1 MKCNGYS
8 EVLHEIVRD
17 AKRKQKK
24 NELIRI
30 RVVSRAISC
39 SSSKSQ
45 LHFISFLTVHWL
57 ENKDNML
64 WCTLYSVQQYSIL
77 CTVYTLSTENGE
89 YFVSLSEQVSRPLV
103 DRSTHVVYSFAM

>member
-1 MKCNGYS
+1 MKCSGDF
-8 EVLHEIVRD
+8 EILHGIFGD
-17 AKRKQKK
+17 TT
-24 NELIRI
+24 RI
-30 RVVSRAISC
+30 SSSFSDFLVVPRTISC
-39 SSSKSQ
+39 SISKSQ

-64 WCTLYSVQQYSIL
+64 WCTLYSVQQYTVYS
-77 CTVYTLSTENGE
+77 VYTLSTENGE